1 MNKDLFGH
9 PISETEPKN
18 IKGNP
23 LISVYGPGPEG
34 KICKNCKHL
43 WVKKMSG
50 RYLKC
55 DLRPLT
61 AGPGSDHRAKWTAC
75 GKYAEDF

>member
-1 MNKDLFGH
+1 MNDLFGDK
-9 PISETEPKN
+9 ITESAPLKV
-18 IKGNP
+18 KGNP
-23 LISVYGPGPEG
+23 LIRAYGPGPEC

-61 AGPGSDHRAKWTAC
+61 AGPGSDHRAKWAAC
-75 GKYAEDF
+75 GKYEEEF